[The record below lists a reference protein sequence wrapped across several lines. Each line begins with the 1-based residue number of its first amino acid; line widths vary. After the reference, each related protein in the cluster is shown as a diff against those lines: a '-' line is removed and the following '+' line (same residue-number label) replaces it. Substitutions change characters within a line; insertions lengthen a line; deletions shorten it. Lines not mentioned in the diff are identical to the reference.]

1 MQLSWKNPL
10 KALPVLLLLAAYAGA
25 AFGVAGNVQFVI
37 GDVKLIT
44 RAGETR
50 ALQKGAEIN
59 EGDRIVTADGSSA
72 QIKMVDG
79 GFIAIRPNTDM
90 GFDTYRYSGKE
101 DGTESAIVSLLQ
113 GGFRTI
119 TGIIGR
125 TNKQNYLVKTA
136 TATIGIR
143 GTDHEPMVILA
154 PQPGQV
160 AIAAAGTYDKVN
172 VGIAYIRT
180 DAGSV
185 DIQRNQV
192 GFAPVSRAAPVIL
205 PRIPPFYKPTPAPG
219 PQKAAAPGEK
229 AAEASAQTR
238 DTAVV
243 DPTSTV
249 TAAAAATP
257 VAAAPAAIAPVV
269 PITMTDASGTTLNTT
284 TQTLTTSTG
293 ITVPITQTTSGIT
306 TPITPPIITPTINNP
321 AVASGNFTDGLL
333 GMKPVPGGVEAVIYG
348 STAMNAINGSPTAPT
363 MSANTNYV
371 LDASKSLVEIRNIG
385 YYRFGWNYSGPAI
398 NNADITF
405 SGGTVKDLAS
415 DPNGVYYF
423 GRWQGGQVNV
433 KDLAT
438 TGAVAPFTDALG
450 PTGVH
455 WFVGLLP
462 GNSKIGRA

>member
-1 MQLSWKNPL
+1 MQFSWKNPL
-10 KALPVLLLLAAYAGA
+10 KVLPVLLLLAAYAGA

-37 GDVKLIT
+37 GDVKLINK
-44 RAGETR
+44 AGESQ
-50 ALQKGAEIN
+50 ALQKGAAIN
-59 EGDRIVTADGSSA
+59 EGDRIVTADGASA

-101 DGTESAIVSLLQ
+101 DGTESVVVSLLQ

-119 TGIIGR
+119 TGLIGR
-125 TNKQNYLVKTA
+125 TNKQNYLVKTE

-249 TAAAAATP
+249 
-257 VAAAPAAIAPVV
+257 
-269 PITMTDASGTTLNTT
+269 
-284 TQTLTTSTG
+284 
-293 ITVPITQTTSGIT
+293 
-306 TPITPPIITPTINNP
+306 
-321 AVASGNFTDGLL
+321 
-333 GMKPVPGGVEAVIYG
+333 
-348 STAMNAINGSPTAPT
+348 
-363 MSANTNYV
+363 
-371 LDASKSLVEIRNIG
+371 
-385 YYRFGWNYSGPAI
+385 
-398 NNADITF
+398 
-405 SGGTVKDLAS
+405 
-415 DPNGVYYF
+415 
-423 GRWQGGQVNV
+423 
-433 KDLAT
+433 
-438 TGAVAPFTDALG
+438 
-450 PTGVH
+450 
-455 WFVGLLP
+455 
-462 GNSKIGRA
+462 